1 MNKAFIDDN
10 IWELHMIPK
19 YTPFFNYYIIND
31 IFYYNSL
38 NDRTFERSTAGM
50 FWRVPEKIIKPENRK
65 FVIENKDYFIKRKCP
80 IIKYEIINKED
91 IWSIDLNEA
100 NITL

>member
-1 MNKAFIDDN
+1 
-10 IWELHMIPK
+10 MIPK
-19 YTPFFNYYIIND
+19 YTLSYNYYIIND

-38 NDRTFERSTAGM
+38 NDRTFERSGDM
-50 FWRVPEKIIKPENRK
+50 FWRIPEKIIKHENTK

-80 IIKYEIINKED
+80 IIKYEIIDNKD